1 MSQPI
6 WQLTIRSEFCSAH
19 ALRHYKGKCEH
30 LHGHNYGVKVVVEG
44 SRLSP
49 DTELLMDFGDLKA
62 IPKEVLETLD
72 HQYLN
77 ELPPFD
83 RINPSSENLARHIWQ
98 AMAPHLPEQVRL
110 CAVTVAEKGIQS
122 ATYMER
128 D

>member
-1 MSQPI
+1 MHCV
-6 WQLTIRSEFCSAH
+6 TTKE
-19 ALRHYKGKCEH
+19 KCEH

-62 IPKEVLETLD
+62 ILKEVLETLD

-98 AMAPHLPEQVRL
+98 ARRRIFRSRSDFAR
-110 CAVTVAEKGIQS
+110 
-122 ATYMER
+122 
-128 D
+128 